1 MLALPLAP
9 LPAALFPPQ
18 PPATRPAAPTTAPST
33 APVTL
38 DFPADGVELKVLA
51 DIVTRRLGIPIL
63 YDETINAKKVVIRV
77 PREVPES
84 SLLGILQS
92 ALRLKQMALV
102 DAEQPGWKQIVV
114 AQNLAA
120 VAKSVG
126 AAADAQGSSAVTQVF
141 TLKNVDPARI
151 IELLRPFLT
160 TPGGNLQTVAGQRMI
175 IVSDYASVVARIA
188 ETVNAID
195 ASATPLDTRF
205 VALRNADAVQIT
217 PLAMQVLNAR
227 DAGQGGGGA
236 AAASTVTLVPD
247 EGRNQIIVLAPPDRV
262 REAVTLLESMDVPLN
277 VRTVV
282 YRLKSISPE
291 RLDRVMKNLVGTRNP
306 RAYTSS
312 ADREAGA
319 LVVTGSADVHLQ
331 IEQMLKDLDTPT
343 TAEQSPIRF
352 YKLKNTK
359 ASDVLETIAGL
370 LGEEGGGGFGP
381 GVVPDEG
388 AGFREGDALDQP
400 GTSGMSQTSERAAP
414 GMTTP
419 PASEGQPPISRDNL
433 TSLQTPESFQT

>member
-1 MLALPLAP
+1 MVALPLAL
-9 LPAALFPPQ
+9 LPVVTFAQQA
-18 PPATRPAAPTTAPST
+18 PATQAAAPTTAPST

-126 AAADAQGSSAVTQVF
+126 AAADAGGSSAVTQVF

-195 ASATPLDTRF
+195 SSATPVDTRF

-227 DAGQGGGGA
+227 DAGQGGAGGA
-236 AAASTVTLVPD
+236 AAASAITLVPD
-247 EGRNQIIVLAPPDRV
+247 EGRNQVIVLAPPDRV
-262 REAVTLLESMDVPLN
+262 REAVTLLESMDVPMN

-291 RLDRVMKNLVGTRNP
+291 RLDRVMKNLVGTRTP
-306 RAYTSS
+306 RTYTSS

-400 GTSGMSQTSERAAP
+400 GASGMSQTSERAAP

-433 TSLQTPESFQT
+433 TSL